1 LILGAIFLLL
11 LANLLHSWYA
21 GNAAAR
27 LTQRAVGFMM
37 FSGYVLASSVVLLIG
52 GLLLLWIDAGFWVA
66 VVGLAVYFLVL
77 PLLTLP
83 LLSALNLLPRRDGEP

>member
-1 LILGAIFLLL
+1 MILGAILLLL
-11 LANLLHSWYA
+11 LASLLHSWYG

-37 FSGYVLASSVVLLIG
+37 FRGYVFAFCVVLLIS
-52 GLLLLWIDAGFWVA
+52 GLALLWVDTGFFGV
-66 VVGLAVYFLVL
+66 VVGAAVYFLVL

-83 LLSALNLLPRRDGEP
+83 LLTALNLVPRRDGEP